1 MKREVGHKSTVW
13 LRGEWTGTTEP
24 QVIAEGD
31 IADRLCA
38 LLKDLVVQRSR
49 ASRCCVELI
58 TNTSGKYQL
67 RSDGRVWADAVDDSD
82 VPDEVVRMLLRAA
95 LDAEFSLVHIHAGA
109 VKRDDRTAVIAG
121 IPGSGKSTA
130 IVALVEA
137 GFGYI
142 TDERLTVSADGH
154 AVAGF
159 PKPISLIGGSMRALA
174 HLDPERTG
182 HGESNGS
189 VWQIPASSIGS
200 CAPQAFTSAS
210 IVIFITYRENAAL
223 RSQSVTPADAA
234 ARLLSDSPDV
244 GTRGHDGVDA
254 IVSLVTSVP
263 NIEIEYSRTEDL
275 VSMVS
280 QLLDNP
286 PTVAETAPLALR
298 GDVRPSRTAP
308 VAAIDIDT
316 SESFAMLEG
325 SSAWVIGDLA
335 VTYAHPTGAVVELDE
350 TSTIWLQLLDKSH
363 TVDQLV
369 EEVAD
374 ATGSDVA
381 SVRSAARQIM
391 HGSWASDI
399 IGPVAA

>member
-1 MKREVGHKSTVW
+1 
-13 LRGEWTGTTEP
+13 
-24 QVIAEGD
+24 
-31 IADRLCA
+31 
-38 LLKDLVVQRSR
+38 
-49 ASRCCVELI
+49 
-58 TNTSGKYQL
+58 
-67 RSDGRVWADAVDDSD
+67 
-82 VPDEVVRMLLRAA
+82 
-95 LDAEFSLVHIHAGA
+95 A

-182 HGESNGS
+182 RGESNGS

-254 IVSLVTSVP
+254 IVSLVASVP

-275 VSMVS
+275 VSMV
-280 QLLDNP
+280 
-286 PTVAETAPLALR
+286 
-298 GDVRPSRTAP
+298 
-308 VAAIDIDT
+308 
-316 SESFAMLEG
+316 
-325 SSAWVIGDLA
+325 
-335 VTYAHPTGAVVELDE
+335 
-350 TSTIWLQLLDKSH
+350 
-363 TVDQLV
+363 
-369 EEVAD
+369 
-374 ATGSDVA
+374 
-381 SVRSAARQIM
+381 
-391 HGSWASDI
+391 
-399 IGPVAA
+399 